1 MSGQK
6 RGIDMEENITSF
18 LYYLEHIKG
27 ASNNTVQSYER
38 DLKYL
43 NIYLNQNHKAPIDQL
58 GEADI
63 EGYLAYLKANQ
74 KSAAT
79 ISRTLAAIRAFY
91 QYLVKEN
98 KLEENP
104 AKKIALPKIEK
115 KIPRI
120 LSQEQIVCLLEQP
133 NRKDTKGIRDR
144 AMLELLYA
152 TGIRVSELISLKVT
166 DINLQQGYIMCR
178 DAQKERTI
186 PIGKSAIAALQ
197 LYLSE
202 VRHILL
208 RDSSDRTLFVNC
220 NGYPMTRQGF
230 WKILKTYAHMA
241 HISEEITPHMLRH
254 SFAAHLVQ
262 NGANLK
268 SVQQMLGHSDISTT
282 QVYMH
287 LNKETEELMD
297 VYLKSH
303 PRA

>member
-1 MSGQK
+1 
-6 RGIDMEENITSF
+6 MEENISSF

-27 ASNNTVQSYER
+27 ASSNTIQSYQR

-43 NIYLNQNHKAPIDQL
+43 EMYLNKHNKVRIDQL
-58 GEADI
+58 GEKEI
-63 EGYLAYLKANQ
+63 QAYLDELKQEN

-79 ISRTLAAIRAFY
+79 ISRTLAAIRAYY
-91 QYLVKEN
+91 QYLIKEN
-98 KLEENP
+98 KMTDNP
-104 AKKIALPKIEK
+104 AKRIALPKIEK
-115 KIPRI
+115 KAPRI
-120 LSQEQIVCLLEQP
+120 LSQDQINCLLDQP
-133 NRKDTKGIRDR
+133 NRKDSKGIRDR

-152 TGIRVSELISLKVT
+152 TGIRVSELISLKVS

-178 DAQKERTI
+178 DGQKERTI
-186 PIGKSAIAALQ
+186 PIGRTAVSALQ
-197 LYLSE
+197 AYLGE

-208 RDSSDRTLFVNC
+208 RDSEDMTLFVNC

-230 WKILKTYAHMA
+230 WKILKTYAHSA
-241 HISEEITPHMLRH
+241 KISEEITPHMLRH

-287 LNKETEELMD
+287 LSKDTEALMD
-297 VYLKSH
+297 VYQKSH
-303 PRA
+303 PRAK

>member
-1 MSGQK
+1 
-6 RGIDMEENITSF
+6 MEETITSF
-18 LYYLEHIKG
+18 LYYLEQIKG
-27 ASNNTVQSYER
+27 ASNNTIQSYQR

-43 NIYLNQNHKAPIDQL
+43 ELYLEGNQKPHIDHL
-58 GEADI
+58 SESDI
-63 EGYLAYLKANQ
+63 MAYLEELKRNQ

-79 ISRTLAAIRAFY
+79 ISRTLAAVRAFY
-91 QYLVKEN
+91 QYLIKEN
-98 KLEENP
+98 KASENP
-104 AKKIALPKIEK
+104 AKKIALPKVEK
-115 KIPRI
+115 KAPRI
-120 LSQEQIVCLLEQP
+120 LSQEQIVALLDQP

-186 PIGKSAIAALQ
+186 PIGKTAVHALQ
-197 LYLSE
+197 VYLSE
-202 VRHILL
+202 VRHILI
-208 RDSSDRTLFVNC
+208 RDNTDMTLFVNC

-230 WKILKTYAHMA
+230 WKILKTYAHTA
-241 HISEEITPHMLRH
+241 HINEEITPHMLRH

-282 QVYMH
+282 QVYVH
-287 LNKETEELMD
+287 LNQETDALMD
-297 VYLKSH
+297 TYQKAH

>member
-1 MSGQK
+1 
-6 RGIDMEENITSF
+6 MEEKITSF

-43 NIYLNQNHKAPIDQL
+43 EIYLEQKGNMQIDHL
-58 GEADI
+58 KEADI
-63 EGYLAYLKANQ
+63 EGYLSYLKEHQ

-79 ISRTLAAIRAFY
+79 VSRTLAAIRAFY
-91 QYLVKEN
+91 QYLIKEN
-98 KLEENP
+98 QLEENP

-115 KIPRI
+115 KAPRI

-186 PIGKSAIAALQ
+186 PIGKSAINALQ
-197 LYLSE
+197 LYLGE

-208 RDSSDRTLFVNC
+208 RDASDKTLFVNC

-230 WKILKTYAHMA
+230 WKILKTYANMA
-241 HISEEITPHMLRH
+241 HISGEITPHMLRH

-287 LNKETEELMD
+287 LNQETEELMN
-297 VYLKSH
+297 VYHKSH

>member
-1 MSGQK
+1 MSGQ

-18 LYYLEHIKG
+18 LYYFEHIKG

-43 NIYLNQNHKAPIDQL
+43 EIYLNNKKQAKINQL
-58 GEADI
+58 EEADI
-63 EGYLAYLKANQ
+63 EAYLDDLKINH

-91 QYLVKEN
+91 QYLVKED
-98 KLEENP
+98 KLNENP
-104 AKKIALPKIEK
+104 AKRIALPKIEK
-115 KIPRI
+115 KAPRI
-120 LSQEQIVCLLEQP
+120 LSQEQITCLLDQP

-152 TGIRVSELISLKVT
+152 TGIRVSELISLRVT

-178 DAQKERTI
+178 DSQKERTI
-186 PIGKSAIAALQ
+186 PIGKTAIAALQ
-197 LYLSE
+197 VYLGE

-208 RDSSDRTLFVNC
+208 RDNNDKTLFVNC

-230 WKILKTYAHMA
+230 WKILKTYAHAA

-297 VYLKSH
+297 VYQKSH

>member
-1 MSGQK
+1 MSGQ
-6 RGIDMEENITSF
+6 RGMDMEENITSF

-27 ASNNTVQSYER
+27 ASSNTVQSYER

-43 NIYLNQNHKAPIDQL
+43 EIYLQNEDKGKISQL
-58 GEADI
+58 KEVDI
-63 EGYLAYLKANQ
+63 EAYLEDLKFHH

-79 ISRTLAAIRAFY
+79 VSRTLAAIRAFY
-91 QYLVKEN
+91 QYLVKEQ
-98 KLEENP
+98 KLDDNP
-104 AKKIALPKIEK
+104 AKRIALPKIEK
-115 KIPRI
+115 KAPRI
-120 LSQEQIVCLLEQP
+120 LTQEQIACLLEQP

-152 TGIRVSELISLKVT
+152 TGIRVTELISLKVT

-186 PIGKSAIAALQ
+186 PIGKTAVLSLQ
-197 LYLSE
+197 IYLGE

-208 RDSSDRTLFVNC
+208 RDSEDKTLFVNC

-230 WKILKTYAHMA
+230 WKILKNYAHIA
-241 HISEEITPHMLRH
+241 HIKGEITPHMLRH

-287 LNKETEELMD
+287 LNKETEVLMD
-297 VYLKSH
+297 VYQKSH

>member
-1 MSGQK
+1 
-6 RGIDMEENITSF
+6 MEENISSF
-18 LYYLEHIKG
+18 LYYLEHVKG
-27 ASNNTVQSYER
+27 ASSNTIQSYQR

-43 NIYLNQNHKAPIDQL
+43 EIYLDKTDKAKIDHLTEQ
-58 GEADI
+58 EI
-63 EGYLAYLKANQ
+63 QGYLDELSQEK

-79 ISRTLAAIRAFY
+79 ISRTLAAVRAFY
-91 QYLVKEN
+91 QYLVNEK
-98 KLEENP
+98 KLSDNP
-104 AKKIALPKIEK
+104 AKRIALPKIEK
-115 KIPRI
+115 KMPHI
-120 LSQEQIVCLLEQP
+120 LSQEQITSLLEQP
-133 NRKDTKGIRDR
+133 NKKEAKGIRDR

-186 PIGKSAIAALQ
+186 PIGRAAVNALQ
-197 LYLSE
+197 GYLAE
-202 VRHILL
+202 VRHILI
-208 RDSSDRTLFVNC
+208 RDSSDLTLFVNC

-230 WKILKTYAHMA
+230 WKILKTYAHA
-241 HISEEITPHMLRH
+241 AQITGEITPHMLRH

-287 LNKETEELMD
+287 LNDAPQQSVARHEKAQERVD
-297 VYLKSH
+297 
-303 PRA
+303 

>member
-1 MSGQK
+1 
-6 RGIDMEENITSF
+6 MEENITSF

-43 NIYLNQNHKAPIDQL
+43 EIYLNQDKNKPIDQL
-58 GEADI
+58 QEEDI
-63 EGYLAYLKANQ
+63 ERYL
-74 KSAAT
+74 
-79 ISRTLAAIRAFY
+79 
-91 QYLVKEN
+91 N
-98 KLEENP
+98 KLAENP

-115 KIPRI
+115 KAPRI
-120 LSQEQIVCLLEQP
+120 LSQEQIVSLLEQP

-178 DAQKERTI
+178 DSQKERTI

-197 LYLSE
+197 LYLGE
-202 VRHILL
+202 VRHILV

-287 LNKETEELMD
+287 LNKETQELMD
-297 VYLKSH
+297 VYHKSH

>member
-1 MSGQK
+1 
-6 RGIDMEENITSF
+6 MEENITSF

-43 NIYLNQNHKAPIDQL
+43 EIYLNQKENMNIAHLK
-58 GEADI
+58 EADI
-63 EGYLAYLKANQ
+63 EEYLKYLKENH

-79 ISRTLAAIRAFY
+79 VSRTLAAIRAFY

-115 KIPRI
+115 KAPRI
-120 LSQEQIVCLLEQP
+120 LSQEQIVSLLEQP

-186 PIGKSAIAALQ
+186 PIGKSAVNALQ
-197 LYLSE
+197 LYLGE
-202 VRHILL
+202 VRHILI
-208 RDSSDRTLFVNC
+208 RDSNDKTLFVNC

-241 HISEEITPHMLRH
+241 HINEEITPHMLRH

-287 LNKETEELMD
+287 LNKETQELMD
-297 VYLKSH
+297 VYHKAH

>member
-1 MSGQK
+1 
-6 RGIDMEENITSF
+6 MEEKITSF

-43 NIYLNQNHKAPIDQL
+43 EIYLEQKGNMQIDHL
-58 GEADI
+58 KEADI
-63 EGYLAYLKANQ
+63 EGYLSYLKEHQ

-79 ISRTLAAIRAFY
+79 VSRTLAAIRAFY
-91 QYLVKEN
+91 QYLIKEN
-98 KLEENP
+98 QLEENP

-115 KIPRI
+115 KAPRI

-186 PIGKSAIAALQ
+186 PIGKSAL
-197 LYLSE
+197 
-202 VRHILL
+202 
-208 RDSSDRTLFVNC
+208 
-220 NGYPMTRQGF
+220 
-230 WKILKTYAHMA
+230 
-241 HISEEITPHMLRH
+241 
-254 SFAAHLVQ
+254 
-262 NGANLK
+262 
-268 SVQQMLGHSDISTT
+268 
-282 QVYMH
+282 
-287 LNKETEELMD
+287 
-297 VYLKSH
+297 
-303 PRA
+303 

>member
-1 MSGQK
+1 
-6 RGIDMEENITSF
+6 MEENISSF

-27 ASNNTVQSYER
+27 ASSNTIQSYQR

-43 NIYLNQNHKAPIDQL
+43 EMYLNKHNNVRIDQL
-58 GEADI
+58 GEKEI
-63 EGYLAYLKANQ
+63 QAYLDELKQEN

-79 ISRTLAAIRAFY
+79 ISRTLAAIRAYY
-91 QYLVKEN
+91 QYLIKEN
-98 KLEENP
+98 KMTDNP
-104 AKKIALPKIEK
+104 AKRIALPKIEK
-115 KIPRI
+115 KAPRI
-120 LSQEQIVCLLEQP
+120 LSQDQINCLLDQP
-133 NRKDTKGIRDR
+133 NRKDSKGIRDR

-152 TGIRVSELISLKVT
+152 TGIRVSELISLKVS

-178 DAQKERTI
+178 DGQKERTI
-186 PIGKSAIAALQ
+186 PIGRTAVSALQ
-197 LYLSE
+197 AYLGE

-208 RDSSDRTLFVNC
+208 RDSEDMTLFVNC

-230 WKILKTYAHMA
+230 WKILKTYAHSA
-241 HISEEITPHMLRH
+241 KISEEITPHMLRH

-287 LNKETEELMD
+287 LSKDTVALMD
-297 VYLKSH
+297 VYQKSH
-303 PRA
+303 PRAK

>member
-1 MSGQK
+1 
-6 RGIDMEENITSF
+6 MEENITSF

-27 ASNNTVQSYER
+27 ASHNTVQSYER

-43 NIYLNQNHKAPIDQL
+43 TIYLNQNGKIHIDEL
-58 GEADI
+58 KEEDI
-63 EGYLAYLKANQ
+63 EQYLAYLESNH

-91 QYLVKEN
+91 QYLIKEN
-98 KLEENP
+98 KLDENP

-115 KIPRI
+115 KAPRI
-120 LSQEQIVCLLEQP
+120 LSQEQIVCLLDQP

-152 TGIRVSELISLKVT
+152 TGIRVSELISLKIT
-166 DINLQQGYIMCR
+166 DINLQQGYIICR
-178 DAQKERTI
+178 DSQKERTI
-186 PIGKSAIAALQ
+186 PIGKSAITALQ
-197 LYLSE
+197 LYLGE
-202 VRHILL
+202 VRHILV
-208 RDSSDRTLFVNC
+208 RDSSDKTLFVNC

-287 LNKETEELMD
+287 LNKETQELMD
-297 VYLKSH
+297 VYHKSH

>member
-1 MSGQK
+1 
-6 RGIDMEENITSF
+6 MEENITSF

-27 ASNNTVQSYER
+27 ASSNTVQSYER

-43 NIYLNQNHKAPIDQL
+43 EIYLNQKGNMHIEQL
-58 GEADI
+58 QEEDI
-63 EGYLAYLKANQ
+63 ASYLKYLEDNH

-91 QYLVKEN
+91 QYLLKEN
-98 KLEENP
+98 KLTENP

-115 KIPRI
+115 KAPRI
-120 LSQEQIVCLLEQP
+120 LSQEQIVCLLNQP

-152 TGIRVSELISLKVT
+152 TGIRVSELIALKVT

-178 DAQKERTI
+178 DSQKERTI

-197 LYLSE
+197 LYLGE

-287 LNKETEELMD
+287 LNKETQELID
-297 VYLKSH
+297 VYHKSH

>member
-1 MSGQK
+1 
-6 RGIDMEENITSF
+6 MEENITSF
-18 LYYLEHIKG
+18 LYYLQYIKG

-43 NIYLNQNHKAPIDQL
+43 QMYLDQTGKEQIDHLQ
-58 GEADI
+58 ESDI
-63 EGYLAYLKANQ
+63 EVYLDYLRSKH

-79 ISRTLAAIRAFY
+79 VSRTLAAIRAFY

-98 KLEENP
+98 KVEENP
-104 AKKIALPKIEK
+104 TKKIALPKIEK
-115 KIPRI
+115 KMPRI
-120 LSQEQIVCLLEQP
+120 LSQEQISCLLEQP

-186 PIGKSAIAALQ
+186 PIGKSAISALQ
-197 LYLSE
+197 LYIGE
-202 VRHILL
+202 VRHILV
-208 RDSSDRTLFVNC
+208 RDSSDKTLFVNC

-241 HISEEITPHMLRH
+241 HIKEEITPHMLRH

-297 VYLKSH
+297 VYHKSH

>member
-1 MSGQK
+1 
-6 RGIDMEENITSF
+6 MEENITSF
-18 LYYLEHIKG
+18 MYYLEHVKG

-43 NIYLNQNHKAPIDQL
+43 QIYLNQMGKESIDYLQ
-58 GEADI
+58 ESDI
-63 EGYLAYLKANQ
+63 EAYLNYLKEHQ

-79 ISRTLAAIRAFY
+79 VSRTLAAIRAFY

-115 KIPRI
+115 KAPRI

-186 PIGKSAIAALQ
+186 PIGKSAVSALS
-197 LYLSE
+197 LYLGE

-208 RDSSDRTLFVNC
+208 RDSSDKTLFVNC

-241 HISEEITPHMLRH
+241 HIKEEITPHMLRH

-287 LNKETEELMD
+287 LNQETQELID
-297 VYLKSH
+297 VYHKSH

>member
-1 MSGQK
+1 
-6 RGIDMEENITSF
+6 MEENISSF
-18 LYYLEHIKG
+18 LYYLEHVKG
-27 ASNNTVQSYER
+27 ASTNTIQSYQR

-43 NIYLNQNHKAPIDQL
+43 EMYLDKHNKVKIDQL
-58 GEADI
+58 SEKEI
-63 EGYLAYLKANQ
+63 QAYLDELKEEN

-79 ISRTLAAIRAFY
+79 ISRTLAAIRAYY
-91 QYLVKEN
+91 QYLIKEN
-98 KLEENP
+98 KVTDNP
-104 AKKIALPKIEK
+104 AKRIALPKIEK
-115 KIPRI
+115 KAPRI
-120 LSQEQIVCLLEQP
+120 LSQEQINCLLDQP
-133 NRKDTKGIRDR
+133 NRKDSKGIRDR

-152 TGIRVSELISLKVT
+152 TGIRVSELISLKVS

-186 PIGKSAIAALQ
+186 PIGRTAVSALQ
-197 LYLSE
+197 AYLGE

-208 RDSSDRTLFVNC
+208 RDSEDMTLFVNC

-230 WKILKTYAHMA
+230 WKILKTYAHSA
-241 HISEEITPHMLRH
+241 KISEEITPHMLRH

-287 LNKETEELMD
+287 LSKDTEVLMD
-297 VYLKSH
+297 VYQKSH
-303 PRA
+303 PRAK